1 MKEPAGAKFVEKLQE
16 ELFEQKMVYQAL
28 RRQLDEVK
36 QEQKQKRD
44 IQQAQMKKTN
54 DMENT
59 IKEHL

>member
-1 MKEPAGAKFVEKLQE
+1 MKEPAGAKFGEKLQE
-16 ELFEQKMVYQAL
+16 ELFEQKMVYEAL